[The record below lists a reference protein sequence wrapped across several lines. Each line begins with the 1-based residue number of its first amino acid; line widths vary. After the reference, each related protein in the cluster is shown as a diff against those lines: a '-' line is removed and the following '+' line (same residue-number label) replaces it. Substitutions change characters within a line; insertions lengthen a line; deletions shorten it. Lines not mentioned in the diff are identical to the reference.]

1 MARPAGFSCS
11 APPAPRV
18 GCPAELRDS
27 RKEHPM
33 ATSSKKKKATAKEH
47 ATRHAAA
54 RGGSERPKVPASEKA
69 RSQSRFPGERALT
82 GADRPANRAGG
93 KIKGQSGGARPA
105 AQGNPRAK
113 GAGKA
118 LS

>member
-1 MARPAGFSCS
+1 
-11 APPAPRV
+11 
-18 GCPAELRDS
+18 
-27 RKEHPM
+27 M
-33 ATSSKKKKATAKEH
+33 ATSSNKKKASAKEH

-82 GADRPANRAGG
+82 GEDRPATRPGG
-93 KIKGQSGGARPA
+93 KVGGQRGGRRPQT
-105 AQGNPRAK
+105 QGNPAAK
-113 GAGKA
+113 GRGKA